1 MHRNSDDRLGRS
13 RYKSPMGIDNRSRE
27 NQSDFCLIGSQP
39 EHRLSQFERLTLVGG
54 RELDRALLLVG
65 RQVAQ
70 FTAGS
75 DLAPFRESDVG
86 EAIRFYRERRSQG
99 VNPFP
104 NPRSAPLFEEN
115 SVHGLAD
122 GEVVDLHFESTF
134 KTTNPAMTDFF
145 AESVANRTVYARW
158 WRHATPTAG
167 TVVAVH
173 GWTMGDQRL
182 NSLAFLPGLFYR
194 LGLDVVL
201 VELPFHGRRRST
213 REGVVFPSTDL
224 ALTNEALAQAIAD
237 LRSIRSI
244 VEKRSSSALGA
255 IGMSLGAYVASL
267 WAGLDKLAF
276 CIPVV
281 PLVSMSDLAWRLV
294 GENPHLGAEAAG
306 VTKEVL
312 QEVFAHH
319 CPLSYPP
326 QTAGECAFI
335 IASRDDSVVP
345 AIQPERLGAHW
356 EGARLVWVD
365 GGHEALFQ
373 RSQAFNRAIEFLS
386 ALGLIKHTNF
396 ADLHPVA

>member
-1 MHRNSDDRLGRS
+1 LSDV
-13 RYKSPMGIDNRSRE
+13 
-27 NQSDFCLIGSQP
+27 
-39 EHRLSQFERLTLVGG
+39 ERLTRLGGSGLDRLLQRLGKSLASVTLDAFAPGLEVEALKRQHLALLELRGSGALGQLFKDQKGDTAPSVVPIHGFPVGG
-54 RELDRALLLVG
+54 VY
-65 RQVAQ
+65 
-70 FTAGS
+70 
-75 DLAPFRESDVG
+75 DLEF
-86 EAIRFYRERRSQG
+86 
-99 VNPFP
+99 
-104 NPRSAPLFEEN
+104 
-115 SVHGLAD
+115 H
-122 GEVVDLHFESTF
+122 STF
-134 KTTNPAMTDFF
+134 PA
-145 AESVANRTVYARW
+145 AEWAHDKEYNSLVNNQTSYVRLWEHDTPQVDRRTIVAI
-158 WRHATPTAG
+158 
-167 TVVAVH
+167 H

-201 VELPFHGRRRST
+201 VELPFHGRRRGA

-244 VEKRSSSALGA
+244 VERRSSTALGA

-294 GENPHLGAEAAG
+294 GEKPHLGAEAAG

-319 CPLSYPP
+319 CPLSFTP
-326 QTAGECAFI
+326 QTAGESAFI

-345 AIQPERLGAHW
+345 ATQPERLGAHW

-373 RSQAFNRAIEFLS
+373 RSQAFSRAIEFLS